1 MSEKKIIAAIGG
13 DRRLVEAVRR
23 FARDNTVSCYGW
35 DNCPEICG
43 SIKRCSTLEETV
55 KNADIVILGLPCSPD
70 GKVLAAPLCDI
81 SIRISDL
88 TAVIPKDTV
97 ICGGMLPTEITENF
111 CKCIDYYKDELLQT
125 GNAVPTA
132 EGAIMIAMQ
141 ETPFTIDGSHCAVL
155 GSGRIAKALVPRLK
169 ALNAEVTVAARKKT
183 DRAYWETQG
192 IKVCGFE
199 KAKDILPY
207 TDILFNTVPA
217 LVVGKT
223 ELDICNNNGII
234 IDLASR
240 PGGVDFE
247 YGKKM
252 GKRIIWAL
260 SLPGKVAPVTAG
272 RIIYNTVVTLLNEK
286 GVMV

>member
-13 DRRLVEAVRR
+13 DRRLVEATRR
-23 FARDNTVSCYGW
+23 FARDNTVLCYGW
-35 DNCPEICG
+35 DNCPDVCDNIMPCG
-43 SIKRCSTLEETV
+43 RLEDAV
-55 KNADIVILGLPCSPD
+55 KNADIVLLGLPCSPD
-70 GKVLAAPLCDI
+70 GKVIAAPLCDMAI
-81 SIRISDL
+81 KISDL
-88 TAVIPKDTV
+88 MSATPKDAI
-97 ICGGMLPTEITENF
+97 ICGGLLPTDITESF

-141 ETPFTIDGSHCAVL
+141 ETPFTVDGARCTVL
-155 GSGRIAKALVPRLK
+155 GSGRISKALVPRLK
-169 ALNAEVTVAARKKT
+169 GLNAEVTVAARKKS

-192 IKVCGFE
+192 IKVCNFE
-199 KAKDILPY
+199 KLKEILPL

-223 ELDICNNNGII
+223 ELDVFNEKGVI

-247 YGKKM
+247 YGKNT

-272 RIIYNTVVTLLNEK
+272 RIIYNTVVSLLNEK
-286 GVMV
+286 GVIV

>member
-1 MSEKKIIAAIGG
+1 MSKKKIIAAIGG
-13 DRRLVEAVRR
+13 DRRLVEAAGR
-23 FARDNTVSCYGW
+23 FANDNTVYCYGW
-35 DNCPEICG
+35 ENCADICSG
-43 SIKRCSTLEETV
+43 IHRKDTLAEAV
-55 KNADIVILGLPCSPD
+55 KNADIVLLGLPCSPD
-70 GKVLAAPLCDI
+70 GKVLAAPLCENSIKI
-81 SIRISDL
+81 SELSEL
-88 TAVIPKDTV
+88 IPTDAV
-97 ICGGMLPTEITENF
+97 ICGGLLPAEITEKF

-132 EGAIMIAMQ
+132 EGAIMTAMQ
-141 ETPFTIDGSHCAVL
+141 ETPFTVDGSRCAVL

-169 ALNAEVTVAARKKT
+169 GLNAEVTVAARKKS

-192 IKVCGFE
+192 IKVCSFE
-199 KAKDILPY
+199 RLKEILPL
-207 TDILFNTVPA
+207 TDILFNTVPS
-217 LVVGKT
+217 LVIGKA
-223 ELDICNNNGII
+223 ELDIFNKKGLI

-247 YGKKM
+247 YGKKT

-272 RIIYNTVVTLLNEK
+272 KIIHNTVVTLLNEK

>member
-13 DRRLVEAVRR
+13 DRRLVEAAKR
-23 FARDNTVSCYGW
+23 FARDNTVFCYGW
-35 DNCPEICG
+35 DNCADICS
-43 SIKRCSTLEETV
+43 SIKRCGSPKEALI
-55 KNADIVILGLPCSPD
+55 NADIVLLGLPCSPD
-70 GKVLAAPLCDI
+70 GKVLAAPLCDNLI
-81 SIRISDL
+81 KISDL
-88 TAVIPKDTV
+88 TSVIPKDAV
-97 ICGGMLPTEITENF
+97 ICGGLLPAEISENF

-141 ETPFTIDGSHCAVL
+141 ETPFTVDGSRCTVL

-169 ALNAEVTVAARKKT
+169 GLNAEVTVAARKKS

-192 IKVCGFE
+192 IKVCRFE
-199 KAKDILPY
+199 KIKDILPY
-207 TDILFNTVPA
+207 TDILFNTVPS
-217 LVVGKT
+217 LVVGKA
-223 ELDICNNNGII
+223 ELDVFNEKSIV

-240 PGGVDFE
+240 PGGVDFD
-247 YGKKM
+247 YGKKT